1 MSDRLKQLGDT
12 GQAVWLDFVS
22 RDFLNRKQLQ
32 ELVTADGLTG
42 VTSNPSIFEKAMG
55 HGSDYDESLRRLLAE
70 GHKEAVDLYEHL
82 AVEDIRNACDVMR
95 AVYDRLDARDGYVSL
110 EVSPYL
116 AFDTEGS
123 LAEARRLWA
132 MVDRPNLMIKIPG
145 TEAGT
150 PAIRQ
155 LIAEGINV
163 NITLLFSRKAYLDV
177 AEAYVAGLEQR
188 AKAGLDVSRLASV
201 ASFFVSRI
209 DSKID
214 AKIEARL
221 EAGAGADAAALRGLL
236 GKVAIANAKLAYH
249 DYEQLITGARW
260 KALAAK
266 GARVQRL
273 LWASTG
279 TKNPAYPDTLYV
291 DTLIG
296 RDTVNTMP
304 PKTMDAARD
313 HGTITPDTIRH
324 DVGGARS
331 VLAEAQRLNLDLDG
345 VTTELVIEGAKQFT
359 DAADMLLSA
368 VAKKRDAFLAG

>member
-1 MSDRLKQLGDT
+1 MSDRLKQLGNA

-22 RDFLNRKQLQ
+22 RDFLNRKELQ

-55 HGSDYDESLRRLLAE
+55 YGSDYDGSLRRLLAE
-70 GHKEAVDLYEHL
+70 GHTETVDLYEHL
-82 AVEDIRNACDVMR
+82 AVEDIRNACDVLR
-95 AVYDRLDARDGYVSL
+95 PVYDRLDARDGYVSL

-145 TEAGT
+145 TDAGT

-163 NITLLFSRKAYLDV
+163 NITLLFSRQAYLAV
-177 AEAYVAGLEQR
+177 AEAYLAGLEQR
-188 AKAGLDVSRLASV
+188 VKAGQDVSRLASV

-221 EAGAGADAAALRGLL
+221 KAGAGADEAALRGLL
-236 GKVAIANAKLAYH
+236 GKVAIANAKLAYQ
-249 DYEQLITGARW
+249 DYEQLIAGARW

-313 HGTITPDTIRH
+313 HGTVKPDTIRD
-324 DVGGARS
+324 DVEGART
-331 VLAEAQRLNLDLDG
+331 VLSEAQRLNLDLDG
-345 VTTELVIEGAKQFT
+345 VTTELVTEGAKQFT

-368 VAKKRDAFLAG
+368 VSKKRDAFLAG

>member
-1 MSDRLKQLGDT
+1 MSDRLKQIGNA

-22 RDFLNRKQLQ
+22 RDFLNRKELQ
-32 ELVTADGLTG
+32 QLVTDDGLTG

-55 HGSDYDESLRRLLAE
+55 YGSDYDESLRKLLAE
-70 GHKEAVDLYEHL
+70 GHKETVDLYEHL
-82 AVEDIRNACDVMR
+82 AVEDIRNACDVLR
-95 AVYDRLDARDGYVSL
+95 PVYDRLDARDGYVSL

-145 TEAGT
+145 TDAGT

-177 AEAYVAGLEQR
+177 AEAYLAGLEQR
-188 AKAGLDVSRLASV
+188 AKAGQDVSRLASV

-249 DYEQLITGARW
+249 DYEQLIAGARW

-296 RDTVNTMP
+296 RDTVNTIP

-313 HGTITPDTIRH
+313 HASIVPDTIRH
-324 DVGGARS
+324 DVEGART
-331 VLAEAQRLNLDLDG
+331 VLAEALRLNLDLDG
-345 VTTELVIEGAKQFT
+345 VTTELVTEGAKQFT